1 MGPIGHGAEAGR
13 VGWAQSISVE
23 GEVVVA
29 PSAHIRFLTE
39 LYRCIRTSLF
49 LYISMYLEKSAR
61 ILKNYWKVKKW
72 IHVVHIVFPVVTNS
86 ATLTM
91 KIKRK

>member
-1 MGPIGHGAEAGR
+1 MGR
-13 VGWAQSISVE
+13 AQSINAE

-29 PSAHIRFLTE
+29 PSDHIRFLTE
-39 LYRCIRTSLF
+39 LYRCICTSLF

-86 ATLTM
+86 AKLTM